1 MLMFPLVE
9 TEAKRVLKD
18 ANLRRLKVLSDLPK
32 SCLELQHL
40 DPRCRYC
47 GQRYEKLLKESRHQ
61 KREREGEGEKERL
74 NESRRPRSQDFA

>member
-9 TEAKRVLKD
+9 TEAKRGLEGCQSTSIKGS
-18 ANLRRLKVLSDLPK
+18 LGPSK